1 MNFAKIHRH
10 VYNKSVMDGGHAL
23 RLMMS
28 GFSAGPLI
36 EEGLM

>member
-1 MNFAKIHRH
+1 MNFAKIQRH
-10 VYNKSVMDGGHAL
+10 VYNRSVMDGGHAL
-23 RLMMS
+23 CLMMS

>member
-1 MNFAKIHRH
+1 MNFAKIQRH
-10 VYNKSVMDGGHAL
+10 VYNRAVMDEGHAL

-28 GFSAGPLI
+28 GCSAGLLI